1 MVQNHPK
8 MAQFSS
14 HFGPCMTTKRPYG
27 RKRLQAR
34 GPQKAQK
41 QSKTAFFGNLMHR
54 IASLS
59 PCLRYRI
66 QMWGHWHHY
75 NGFTISKKNT
85 HLFFA
90 KIMVFGAPEIFL
102 SPRPTWTCMGKK
114 WGMSD
119 LELQNEL
126 WRGSWFFRNAW
137 VKIRRNRPTFC
148 VFFGQDTPYL
158 PFWTSF
164 VGWKKC

>member
-66 QMWGHWHHY
+66 QIGGHWHHY
-75 NGFTISKKNT
+75 NGFAISKKHPPFFCENHGFGGTRDLSKSTAYMDLYGQKVGYVRSRTTERIVTWELIFSECVGENT
-85 HLFFA
+85 S
-90 KIMVFGAPEIFL
+90 K
-102 SPRPTWTCMGKK
+102 
-114 WGMSD
+114 
-119 LELQNEL
+119 
-126 WRGSWFFRNAW
+126 
-137 VKIRRNRPTFC
+137 
-148 VFFGQDTPYL
+148 
-158 PFWTSF
+158 
-164 VGWKKC
+164 